1 MSAETT
7 GGAAPSAPALSKAI
21 AATCFAKQGEF
32 VSRNI
37 AGETILVP
45 VRGRIGDLDSIYN
58 LGEVASFL
66 WDRIDGQT
74 TVHQLVE
81 GVCAEFDVAPE
92 TAEGD
97 ALEFIAHLQSA
108 RLIEPRLETEA

>member
-7 GGAAPSAPALSKAI
+7 GGAAPSAPAISKAI
-21 AATCFAKQGEF
+21 AATRFAKKGEF

-66 WDRIDGQT
+66 WDRIDGQA
-74 TVHQLVE
+74 TVRQLVE